1 MVVPKPLTAALLA
14 AGLLAGVAPPGLAA
28 APGTGDYGAG
38 SNGTHVRIE
47 DSPNDYL
54 VTTTLRWTP
63 AAGATSQEVCTRLD
77 EARDTCQSGISPTA
91 ATYTAVTEAPAGAH
105 LGFYVVTCTPD
116 RCTTSN
122 LVARTVP

>member
-1 MVVPKPLTAALLA
+1 
-14 AGLLAGVAPPGLAA
+14 
-28 APGTGDYGAG
+28 
-38 SNGTHVRIE
+38 
-47 DSPNDYL
+47 
-54 VTTTLRWTP
+54 
-63 AAGATSQEVCTRLD
+63 LD

>member
-1 MVVPKPLTAALLA
+1 MLPPRLLTAALLA
-14 AGLLAGVAPPGLAA
+14 AGLLAGATPGLAA
-28 APGTGDYGAG
+28 PPGTG
-38 SNGTHVRIE
+38 THQSGQPASQVRIE

-54 VTTTLRWTP
+54 VSTTLRWTP
-63 AAGATSQEVCTRLD
+63 AAGATTQEVCTRFD

-91 ATYTAVTEAPAGAH
+91 STYTAVTAAPAGAH

-122 LVARTVP
+122 VVARTVP